1 MKYLITGGAGFIGSH
16 LADALL
22 SRGDE
27 VTVFDD
33 FSSGSLIN
41 LNHQKD
47 NRNLKVI
54 SGNIL
59 NRESLLRAF
68 IGVDGCF
75 HMAAAVGVEKILK
88 DPIGSIKT
96 NIHGSENVLDIAA
109 DRGVPILL
117 ASTSEIYGKNSSGLL
132 NEESDRIIGS
142 PLLTR
147 WSYSEAKALD
157 ETYARALYEKSGLQ
171 VKIIRYFNTV
181 GPRQSSAYG
190 MVIPKFFKA
199 CLEREPLIIH
209 GDGTQQRI
217 FCHVADA
224 ISGTLAL
231 WDSPKGNG
239 EVFNLG
245 GVEEVRII
253 DLAKRIIEVTGS
265 SSTIDF
271 VSYETLRLEGF
282 EDMSRRLPDTS
293 KLRGVTGWK
302 AEIGL
307 EKILSDYLE
316 YAKSLWK

>member
-16 LADALL
+16 LTDALL

-33 FSSGSLIN
+33 FSSGSLTNLIN
-41 LNHQKD
+41 QKN
-47 NRNLKVI
+47 NRNLKLI

-59 NRESLLRAF
+59 DKESLVRAF
-68 IGVDGCF
+68 SEVDGCF

-96 NIHGSENVLDIAA
+96 NIHGSEHVLDIAA
-109 DRGVPILL
+109 DKGVPILL

-132 NEESDRIIGS
+132 SEESDRIIGS

-157 ETYARALYEKSGLQ
+157 ETYARALFEKTGLK

-199 CLEREPLIIH
+199 CLEGQPLIVH

-217 FCHVADA
+217 FCHIADA

-245 GVEEVRII
+245 GIEEVRII
-253 DLAKRIIEVTGS
+253 DLAKRIIEITGS
-265 SSTIDF
+265 LSQIEF
-271 VSYETLRLEGF
+271 LPYEVLRPEGF

-293 KLRGVTGWK
+293 KLQSATGWK
-302 AEIGL
+302 AELGL
-307 EKILSDYLE
+307 KKILSDCLE
-316 YAKSLWK
+316 YEKSTWS

>member
-1 MKYLITGGAGFIGSH
+1 
-16 LADALL
+16 
-22 SRGDE
+22 
-27 VTVFDD
+27 
-33 FSSGSLIN
+33 
-41 LNHQKD
+41 
-47 NRNLKVI
+47 
-54 SGNIL
+54 
-59 NRESLLRAF
+59 
-68 IGVDGCF
+68 
-75 HMAAAVGVEKILK
+75 
-88 DPIGSIKT
+88 
-96 NIHGSENVLDIAA
+96 
-109 DRGVPILL
+109 
-117 ASTSEIYGKNSSGLL
+117 
-132 NEESDRIIGS
+132 
-142 PLLTR
+142 LLTR

-171 VKIIRYFNTV
+171 LKIIRYFNTV

-199 CLEREPLIIH
+199 CLEGQPLIVH

-253 DLAKRIIEVTGS
+253 DLAKRIVEVTGS
-265 SSTIDF
+265 SSTIEF
-271 VSYETLRLEGF
+271 LSYETLRLEGF

-293 KLRGVTGWK
+293 KLRGATGWR

-307 EKILSDYLE
+307 DRILSDYFE
-316 YAKSLWK
+316 YAKSVWN

>member
-16 LADALL
+16 LTDALL

-27 VTVFDD
+27 VIVFDD
-33 FSSGSLIN
+33 FSSGSLAN
-41 LNHQKD
+41 LSHQKD
-47 NRNLKVI
+47 NHSLKII

-59 NRESLLRAF
+59 DRESLLRAF
-68 IGVDGCF
+68 SGVDGCF

-199 CLEREPLIIH
+199 CLEGQPLIIH
-209 GDGTQQRI
+209 GD
-217 FCHVADA
+217 
-224 ISGTLAL
+224 
-231 WDSPKGNG
+231 
-239 EVFNLG
+239 
-245 GVEEVRII
+245 
-253 DLAKRIIEVTGS
+253 
-265 SSTIDF
+265 
-271 VSYETLRLEGF
+271 
-282 EDMSRRLPDTS
+282 
-293 KLRGVTGWK
+293 
-302 AEIGL
+302 
-307 EKILSDYLE
+307 
-316 YAKSLWK
+316 